1 MRITK
6 ALLESKEACNTQIK
20 LFAKLFPRG
29 VTLTKAICMK
39 HAQEFQWNWAAE
51 NLLSNTARAEYWK
64 IYGLAWAEYKK
75 ATDLALVEYWKIT
88 GLAWAEYDNS
98 VGLARAKYIKQ
109 CAIAFWKASKL

>member
-1 MRITK
+1 MKITK
-6 ALLESKEACNTQIK
+6 ALLESKGACNTQVK

-51 NLLSNTARAEYWK
+51 NLLSNTARAEYVK
-64 IYGLAWAEYKK
+64 VTDK
-75 ATDLALVEYWKIT
+75 ARKEYWKIE
-88 GLAWAEYDNS
+88 GLARAEY
-98 VGLARAKYIKQ
+98 VKVEGPARAKYIKQ